1 MRHVIYDTDNRPK
14 SRRILTYTAGPE
26 DEGRPVRD
34 IILYKWKLV
43 AHDVARAKYETP
55 DGITVGGEVVW
66 VNRRLHEGDILR
78 VVITDHAPDSII
90 PAEGRLDIVYED
102 EDLICINKPAGIVV
116 HPSHGHYSDSLANY
130 LAYYFEQKGEPHEIR
145 TIGRLDKDTSGLLL
159 FGKSRSAVG
168 LMDEIRTIGRLDKD
182 TSGLLLFGKSRS
194 AVGLMDAQ
202 AAEGTRTKV
211 YLALCEGEFAESEG
225 YVDTPIMRAFD
236 GNIKRVAK
244 DGGDTAFTSYKV
256 EAQYEGFALVRLSL
270 MTGRTHQIRV
280 HMSHIGHPLL
290 GDPLY
295 GNGTFTHPCSP
306 DIKIG
311 RTALHASA
319 LAFNQPFAGNRIE
332 LSADLPSDMAAFV
345 TNTPV
350 TGK

>member
-14 SRRILTYTAGPE
+14 SRRTLTYTAGPE

-34 IILYKWKLV
+34 IILYKLKLV

-55 DGITVGGEVVW
+55 DGITVNGEVVW

-78 VVITDHAPDSII
+78 VVITDHAPDNII
-90 PAEGRLDIVYED
+90 PSDGRLDIVYED
-102 EDLICINKPAGIVV
+102 EDLICINKPSGVVV
-116 HPSHGHYSDSLANY
+116 HPSHGHYADSLANY
-130 LAYYFEQKGEPHEIR
+130 LAHYFDEKGEPHEIR

-168 LMDEIRTIGRLDKD
+168 LMD
-182 TSGLLLFGKSRS
+182 
-194 AVGLMDAQ
+194 AQ
-202 AAEGTRTKV
+202 AAQGTRTKV

-256 EAQYEGFALVRLSL
+256 EAQYEGYALVRLSL

-345 TNTPV
+345 RHTRDFR
-350 TGK
+350 

>member
-14 SRRILTYTAGPE
+14 SRRILTYTASPE

-55 DGITVGGEVVW
+55 DGITVNGEVVW
-66 VNRRLHEGDILR
+66 VNRTLHEGDILR
-78 VVITDHAPDSII
+78 VVITDHAPDRII
-90 PAEGRLDIVYED
+90 PVEGLLDVIYED
-102 EDLICINKPAGIVV
+102 EDLICINKSAGIVV
-116 HPSHGHYSDSLANY
+116 HPSHGHYADSLANH
-130 LAYYFEQKGEPHEIR
+130 LAYYFEQRGEPHEIR

-168 LMDEIRTIGRLDKD
+168 LMD
-182 TSGLLLFGKSRS
+182 
-194 AVGLMDAQ
+194 AQ
-202 AAEGTRTKV
+202 AAMGTRTKV
-211 YLALCEGEFAESEG
+211 YLALCEGEFAGSEG
-225 YVDTPIMRAFD
+225 YVDTPIMREFD
-236 GNIKRVAK
+236 GNIKRIARE
-244 DGGDTAFTSYKV
+244 GGDPAFTSYKV
-256 EAQYEGFALVRLSL
+256 EAQYDGFTLVRLSL

-280 HMSHIGHPLL
+280 HMSYIGHPLL

-295 GNGTFTHPCSP
+295 GNGPFTHPSSP
-306 DIKIG
+306 DIKIS

>member
-1 MRHVIYDTDNRPK
+1 
-14 SRRILTYTAGPE
+14 
-26 DEGRPVRD
+26 
-34 IILYKWKLV
+34 LYKWKLV

-55 DGITVGGEVVW
+55 DGITVDGEVVW
-66 VNRRLHEGDILR
+66 VNRRLHEGNILR

-90 PAEGRLDIVYED
+90 PSEGRLDIVYED
-102 EDLICINKPAGIVV
+102 EDLICINKPSGIVV
-116 HPSHGHYSDSLANY
+116 HPSHGHYADSLANY
-130 LAYYFEQKGEPHEIR
+130 LAYYFNEKGEPH
-145 TIGRLDKDTSGLLL
+145 
-159 FGKSRSAVG
+159 
-168 LMDEIRTIGRLDKD
+168 EIRTIGRLDKD

-225 YVDTPIMRAFD
+225 YVDTQIMRAFD

-290 GDPLY
+290 GDSLY
-295 GNGTFTHPCSP
+295 GNGPFTHPCSP
-306 DIKIG
+306 DIKIS

-345 TNTPV
+345 RQTCV
-350 TGK
+350 FR

>member
-55 DGITVGGEVVW
+55 DGITVDGEVVW
-66 VNRRLHEGDILR
+66 VNRRLHEGNILR

-90 PAEGRLDIVYED
+90 PSEGRLDIVYED
-102 EDLICINKPAGIVV
+102 EDLICINKPSGIVV
-116 HPSHGHYSDSLANY
+116 HPSHGHYADSLANY
-130 LAYYFEQKGEPHEIR
+130 LAYYFNEKGEPHEIR

-168 LMDEIRTIGRLDKD
+168 LMD
-182 TSGLLLFGKSRS
+182 
-194 AVGLMDAQ
+194 AQ
-202 AAEGTRTKV
+202 AAQGTRTKV

-256 EAQYEGFALVRLSL
+256 EAQYEGYALVRLSL

-345 TNTPV
+345 TPCRR
-350 TGK
+350 

>member
-1 MRHVIYDTDNRPK
+1 MRHIIYDTDNRPK
-14 SRRILTYTAGPE
+14 SRRILTYTAGPA
-26 DEGRPVRD
+26 DEGRPARD
-34 IILYKWKLV
+34 VILYKWKLV
-43 AHDVARAKYETP
+43 AHDIARAKYETP
-55 DGITVGGEVVW
+55 DGITVNGEVSW
-66 VNRRLHEGDILR
+66 VNRALHEGDVLR
-78 VVITDHAPDSII
+78 VVITDHAPDRII

-116 HPSHGHYSDSLANY
+116 HPSHGHYDDSLANC

-168 LMDEIRTIGRLDKD
+168 LMD
-182 TSGLLLFGKSRS
+182 
-194 AVGLMDAQ
+194 AQ
-202 AAEGTRTKV
+202 AAQGTRTKV

-256 EAQYEGFALVRLSL
+256 EAQYEGFALVSLSL

-290 GDPLY
+290 GDSLY
-295 GNGTFTHPCSP
+295 GNGPFRHPCSP
-306 DIKIG
+306 DITIE

-319 LAFNQPFAGNRIE
+319 LAFDQPFAGNRIE
-332 LSADLPSDMAAFV
+332 LSADLPPDMAVFV

-350 TGK
+350 TYA

>member
-55 DGITVGGEVVW
+55 DGITVDGEVVW
-66 VNRRLHEGDILR
+66 VNRRLHEGNILR

-90 PAEGRLDIVYED
+90 PSEGRLDIVYED
-102 EDLICINKPAGIVV
+102 EDLICINKPSGIVV
-116 HPSHGHYSDSLANY
+116 HPSHGHYADSLANY
-130 LAYYFEQKGEPHEIR
+130 LAYYFNEKGEPHEIR
-145 TIGRLDKDTSGLLL
+145 T
-159 FGKSRSAVG
+159 V
-168 LMDEIRTIGRLDKD
+168 GRLDKD

-290 GDPLY
+290 GDSLY
-295 GNGTFTHPCSP
+295 GNGPFTHPCSP
-306 DIKIG
+306 DIKIS

>member
-14 SRRILTYTAGPE
+14 SRRILTFKAGPE

-55 DGITVGGEVVW
+55 DGITVNGEVVW

-78 VVITDHAPDSII
+78 VVITDHAPDNII
-90 PAEGRLDIVYED
+90 PSDGRLDIVYED
-102 EDLICINKPAGIVV
+102 EDLICINKPSGVVV
-116 HPSHGHYSDSLANY
+116 HPSHGHYADSLANY
-130 LAYYFEQKGEPHEIR
+130 LAHYFDEKGEPHEIR

-168 LMDEIRTIGRLDKD
+168 LMD
-182 TSGLLLFGKSRS
+182 
-194 AVGLMDAQ
+194 AQ
-202 AAEGTRTKV
+202 AAQGTRTKV

-225 YVDTPIMRAFD
+225 YVDTPITRAFD

-345 TNTPV
+345 TPCRR
-350 TGK
+350 

>member
-55 DGITVGGEVVW
+55 DGITVDGEVVW
-66 VNRRLHEGDILR
+66 VNRRLHEGNILR

-90 PAEGRLDIVYED
+90 PSEGRLDIVYED
-102 EDLICINKPAGIVV
+102 EDLICINKPSGIVV
-116 HPSHGHYSDSLANY
+116 HPSHGHYADSLANY
-130 LAYYFEQKGEPHEIR
+130 LAYYFNEKGEPH
-145 TIGRLDKDTSGLLL
+145 
-159 FGKSRSAVG
+159 
-168 LMDEIRTIGRLDKD
+168 EIRTIGRLDKD

-295 GNGTFTHPCSP
+295 GNGPFTHPCSP
-306 DIKIG
+306 GIKIS

-332 LSADLPSDMAAFV
+332 LSSDLPSDMAAFV

>member
-55 DGITVGGEVVW
+55 DGITVDGEVVW
-66 VNRRLHEGDILR
+66 VNRRLHEGNILR

-90 PAEGRLDIVYED
+90 PSEGRLDIVYED
-102 EDLICINKPAGIVV
+102 EDLICINKPSGIVV
-116 HPSHGHYSDSLANY
+116 HPSHGHYADSLANY
-130 LAYYFEQKGEPHEIR
+130 LAYYFNEKGEPH
-145 TIGRLDKDTSGLLL
+145 
-159 FGKSRSAVG
+159 
-168 LMDEIRTIGRLDKD
+168 EIRTIGRLDKD

-290 GDPLY
+290 GDSLY
-295 GNGTFTHPCSP
+295 GNGPFTHPCSP
-306 DIKIG
+306 DIKIS

-332 LSADLPSDMAAFV
+332 LSSDLPSDMAAFV
-345 TNTPV
+345 TSTPV

>member
-55 DGITVGGEVVW
+55 DGITVDGEVVW
-66 VNRRLHEGDILR
+66 VNRRLHEGNILR

-90 PAEGRLDIVYED
+90 PSEGRLDIVYED
-102 EDLICINKPAGIVV
+102 EDLICINKPSGIVV
-116 HPSHGHYSDSLANY
+116 HPSHGHYADSLANY
-130 LAYYFEQKGEPHEIR
+130 LAYYFNEKGEPH
-145 TIGRLDKDTSGLLL
+145 
-159 FGKSRSAVG
+159 
-168 LMDEIRTIGRLDKD
+168 EIRTIGRLDKD

-290 GDPLY
+290 GDSLY
-295 GNGTFTHPCSP
+295 GNGPFTHPCSP
-306 DIKIG
+306 DIKIS

>member
-1 MRHVIYDTDNRPK
+1 MNSMHSSCFDIPVKHDTVYGKRPLEQSDMRHIIYDTDKRPK
-14 SRRILTYTAGPE
+14 SRRILTYTAGPA

-34 IILYKWKLV
+34 IILYRWKLV

-66 VNRRLHEGDILR
+66 VNQKLHKGDILR
-78 VVITDHAPDSII
+78 VVITDHAPDRII
-90 PAEGRLDIVYED
+90 PVEGRLDIVYED

-116 HPSHGHYSDSLANY
+116 HPSHGHYADSLANR
-130 LAYYFEQKGEPHEIR
+130 LAFYFEQKGEPHEIR

-168 LMDEIRTIGRLDKD
+168 LMD
-182 TSGLLLFGKSRS
+182 
-194 AVGLMDAQ
+194 AQ
-202 AAEGTRTKV
+202 AASGIRTKE
-211 YLALCEGEFAESEG
+211 YLALCEGEFAVSEG
-225 YVDTPIMRAFD
+225 YVDTPIEREFD
-236 GNIKRVAK
+236 GNIKRVARE
-244 DGGDTAFTSYKV
+244 GGDPAFTSYKV
-256 EAQYEGFALVRLSL
+256 KAQYKGYALVSLSL

-295 GNGTFTHPCSP
+295 GNGPFTHPCSP
-306 DIKIG
+306 DIRIS

-319 LAFNQPFAGNRIE
+319 LAFNQPFADNRIE

-345 TNTPV
+345 SYV
-350 TGK
+350 RSV

>member
-1 MRHVIYDTDNRPK
+1 MRHVIYGTDNRPK
-14 SRRILTYTAGPE
+14 SRRILSYTAGPE

-55 DGITVGGEVVW
+55 DGITVNGEVVW
-66 VNRRLHEGDILR
+66 VNRRLHEGNILR

-90 PAEGRLDIVYED
+90 PSEGRLDIVYED
-102 EDLICINKPAGIVV
+102 EDLICINKPSGIVV
-116 HPSHGHYSDSLANY
+116 HPSHGHYADSLANY
-130 LAYYFEQKGEPHEIR
+130 LAHYFDEKGEPHEIR

-168 LMDEIRTIGRLDKD
+168 LMD
-182 TSGLLLFGKSRS
+182 
-194 AVGLMDAQ
+194 AQ
-202 AAEGTRTKV
+202 AAQGTRTKV

-256 EAQYEGFALVRLSL
+256 EAQYEGYALVRLSL

-345 TNTPV
+345 TPCRR
-350 TGK
+350 

>member
-14 SRRILTYTAGPE
+14 SRRILTYKAGPE

-66 VNRRLHEGDILR
+66 VNRPLHEGDILR
-78 VVITDHAPDSII
+78 VVITDHAPDNII
-90 PAEGRLDIVYED
+90 PSDGRLDIVYED
-102 EDLICINKPAGIVV
+102 EDLICINKPSGVVV
-116 HPSHGHYSDSLANY
+116 HPSHGHYADSLANY
-130 LAYYFEQKGEPHEIR
+130 LAHYFDEKGEPHEIR

-168 LMDEIRTIGRLDKD
+168 LMD
-182 TSGLLLFGKSRS
+182 
-194 AVGLMDAQ
+194 AQ
-202 AAEGTRTKV
+202 AAQGTRTKV

-256 EAQYEGFALVRLSL
+256 EAQYEGYALVRLSL

-319 LAFNQPFAGNRIE
+319 LAFNQPFTGNRIE

-345 TNTPV
+345 RHTRDFR
-350 TGK
+350 

>member
-55 DGITVGGEVVW
+55 DGITVDGEVVW
-66 VNRRLHEGDILR
+66 VNRRLHEGNILR

-90 PAEGRLDIVYED
+90 PAEDRLDIVYED
-102 EDLICINKPAGIVV
+102 EDLICINKPSGIVV
-116 HPSHGHYSDSLANY
+116 HPSHGHYADSLANY
-130 LAYYFEQKGEPHEIR
+130 LAYYFNEKGEPH
-145 TIGRLDKDTSGLLL
+145 
-159 FGKSRSAVG
+159 
-168 LMDEIRTIGRLDKD
+168 EIRTIGRLDKD

-295 GNGTFTHPCSP
+295 GNGPFTHPCSP
-306 DIKIG
+306 GIKIS

-332 LSADLPSDMAAFV
+332 LSSDLPSDMAAFV
-345 TNTPV
+345 TSTPV

>member
-55 DGITVGGEVVW
+55 DGITVDGEVVW
-66 VNRRLHEGDILR
+66 VNRRLHEGNILR

-90 PAEGRLDIVYED
+90 PSEGRLDIVYED
-102 EDLICINKPAGIVV
+102 EDLICINKPSGIVV
-116 HPSHGHYSDSLANY
+116 HPSHGHYADSLANY
-130 LAYYFEQKGEPHEIR
+130 LAYYFNEKGEPHEIR
-145 TIGRLDKDTSGLLL
+145 T
-159 FGKSRSAVG
+159 V
-168 LMDEIRTIGRLDKD
+168 GRLDKD

-295 GNGTFTHPCSP
+295 GNGPFTHPCSP
-306 DIKIG
+306 GIKIS

-345 TNTPV
+345 TSTPV

>member
-26 DEGRPVRD
+26 DEGKPVRD

-55 DGITVGGEVVW
+55 DGITVDGEVVW
-66 VNRRLHEGDILR
+66 VNRRLHEGNILR

-90 PAEGRLDIVYED
+90 PSEGRLDIVYED
-102 EDLICINKPAGIVV
+102 EDLICINKPSGIVV
-116 HPSHGHYSDSLANY
+116 HPSHGHYADSLANY
-130 LAYYFEQKGEPHEIR
+130 LAYYFNEKGEPHEIR

-168 LMDEIRTIGRLDKD
+168 LMN
-182 TSGLLLFGKSRS
+182 
-194 AVGLMDAQ
+194 AQ
-202 AAEGTRTKV
+202 AAGGTRTKV

-290 GDPLY
+290 GDSLY
-295 GNGTFTHPCSP
+295 GNGPFTHPCSP
-306 DIKIG
+306 DIKIS

-319 LAFNQPFAGNRIE
+319 LVFNQPFAGNRIE

>member
-55 DGITVGGEVVW
+55 DGITVDGEVVW
-66 VNRRLHEGDILR
+66 VNRRLHEGNILR

-90 PAEGRLDIVYED
+90 PSEGRLDIVYED
-102 EDLICINKPAGIVV
+102 EDLICINKPSGIVV
-116 HPSHGHYSDSLANY
+116 HPSHGHYADSLANY
-130 LAYYFEQKGEPHEIR
+130 LAYYFNEKGEPH
-145 TIGRLDKDTSGLLL
+145 
-159 FGKSRSAVG
+159 
-168 LMDEIRTIGRLDKD
+168 EIRTIGRLDKD

-295 GNGTFTHPCSP
+295 GNGPFTHPCSP
-306 DIKIG
+306 GIKIS

-345 TNTPV
+345 TSTPV

>member
-1 MRHVIYDTDNRPK
+1 MRHAIYDTDNRPK
-14 SRRILTYTAGPE
+14 SRRILTYTAGPS

-66 VNRRLHEGDILR
+66 VNRTLHEGDILR

-102 EDLICINKPAGIVV
+102 EDLICINKPSGIVV
-116 HPSHGHYSDSLANY
+116 HPSHGHYADSLANY

-168 LMDEIRTIGRLDKD
+168 LMD
-182 TSGLLLFGKSRS
+182 
-194 AVGLMDAQ
+194 AQ
-202 AAEGTRTKV
+202 AAKGTRTKM

-256 EAQYEGFALVRLSL
+256 EAQYEGFALVSLTL

-290 GDPLY
+290 GDSLY
-295 GNGTFTHPCSP
+295 GNGPFTHPCSP
-306 DIKIG
+306 DIKIS
-311 RTALHASA
+311 RTALHASS
-319 LAFNQPFAGNRIE
+319 LAFDQPFAGNRIE